1 MEYVKKNIKHPHHEL
16 ISIPNDPQLISELS
30 APLFFYRDNGKL
42 KIESKEDMRKRGV
55 SSPNMADAVV
65 ISFADENMGF
75 LDWL

>member
-1 MEYVKKNIKHPHHEL
+1 
-16 ISIPNDPQLISELS
+16 
-30 APLFFYRDNGKL
+30 
-42 KIESKEDMRKRGV
+42 MRKRGV